1 MRRSG
6 RNRRR
11 RARGIVKPRPDKVK
25 ELLLRA
31 MLHAIFLCL
40 MGLLELLQLV
50 LDGFRSTGTFEDVIV
65 QHVDRLRCVGE
76 GFDR

>member
-11 RARGIVKPRPDKVK
+11 RARGIVKPRPDEIK

-50 LDGFRSTGTFEDVIV
+50 LDGFRSTGT
-65 QHVDRLRCVGE
+65 QQSRNLRQEAGPE
-76 GFDR
+76 RDLE